1 MKTSDNISIDK
12 IETTKSETSKF
23 RGIDI
28 SNLDTSVNP
37 KDDFYLYACGGWIKN
52 NPLTPEYSQ
61 FSTFD
66 QIREKARLQLQEL
79 ITGLSD
85 NPDSKIK
92 GTNAQKVSDLYAMGM
107 DAERLNSEGATPLRP
122 FIEKIKYTPI
132 SDLYNLMAW
141 LQMGITT
148 TFFGIAIGCDPDD
161 SDRYILHVTETGLG
175 LGDRDYYLEKNEE
188 NNRILAG
195 YEKYVKRLMQLMG
208 YNEAE
213 CRRVWETV
221 IKIETEIASH
231 KLTRE
236 ERRDPLLRYN
246 KRTMEELHSQYPDI
260 DWDILFAGLGLDDIS
275 VVNVLSPKYLEFI
288 NSYIATLS
296 EEEIKDYFIYNVV
309 TDSSGLLSDDF
320 QEANFEMFGRI
331 MSGQE
336 EPKPRW
342 KRAMAVPNSM
352 FGEAVGQL
360 YVEKYFPEE
369 NKKYMTELVENL
381 REALGKHIV
390 NLSWM
395 SDATKKKAL
404 EKLTTL
410 TVKIGYPDKWK
421 DYSELTIDPELSY
434 QENVYKASL
443 WFVKDSYG
451 KLNKPVDKTEWHM
464 TPQTVNAY
472 YNPTTNEICFPAGI
486 LQPPYFDVKADDA
499 QNYGAIGVIIG
510 HEMTH
515 GFDDQGRQFDKDGNL
530 KNWWLDEDSAKFNQ
544 LADKLVEQFNNIEVA
559 PGVHANGRYTLGE
572 NIADQ
577 GGLRVAMT
585 AYLDSIKGK
594 ETGDIDGFSAL
605 QRFFLAYAGVW
616 AGNIRPEEILV
627 RTKTD
632 PHSLGRNRVNVTLR
646 NLQPFF
652 DAFSIEEGDKMYRK
666 EDERVIIW

>member
-122 FIEKIKYTPI
+122 FIEKIKSTPI
-132 SDLYNLMAW
+132 SDLYKLMAW

-381 REALGKHIV
+381 REALGKQII

>member
-161 SDRYILHVTETGLG
+161 SDRYIPHVTETGLG